1 MKVFYYDNTF
11 IEGKKLYSNEQPHSP
26 LSHQPQLEPCNNI
39 QQPIILQSETFRP
52 ITKVIHKKSLITN
65 NISCTCSKTK
75 CLKKYCECLANHQY
89 CINCNCVDCHNTPS
103 FQKEKMSDN
112 IDIIT
117 CTCTK
122 SNCNKKYCECYK
134 SGKMCNANCRCL
146 NCKNSD
152 CFDINGIEDGEELKR
167 NDCGNKKKC
176 QLQSKNCFQME
187 RISVLI
193 DCGVVVVDKR
203 IIEDDRGNGVS
214 GKDGK
219 ERDVLGNKRERMD

>member
-1 MKVFYYDNTF
+1 
-11 IEGKKLYSNEQPHSP
+11 
-26 LSHQPQLEPCNNI
+26 
-39 QQPIILQSETFRP
+39 
-52 ITKVIHKKSLITN
+52 
-65 NISCTCSKTK
+65 
-75 CLKKYCECLANHQY
+75 
-89 CINCNCVDCHNTPS
+89 
-103 FQKEKMSDN
+103 MSDN

-152 CFDINGIEDGEELKR
+152 CFDINAIEDGEGLKR
-167 NDCGNKKKC
+167 NDCGNKKRC

-203 IIEDDRGNGVS
+203 IIEDDGGDGVS
-214 GKDGK
+214 GKDRK
-219 ERDVLGNKRERMD
+219 ERDVLGNKRERVDCNGNGNLNNKNENGKLIK